1 MRTGLPAARAALGI
15 AGLLALAACA
25 PSGGV
30 EGVESSA
37 ALESPTATEV
47 ASPDVQ
53 PDGAAVSA
61 QPSAAD
67 IEGLRALDADI
78 QTRNRTTDAQLAQ
91 LRALWERYPGEPRV
105 LSVLTTALVQRK
117 DWGGLVDV
125 VERLE
130 APSQAQRLLA
140 AKAMLKMGRFAEAE
154 AVLLPLHQATPADAE
169 LAYNAAF
176 ALFHLGRKDDAAAV
190 LDRGWKGILAADDVN
205 GMALRA
211 LSALDLGEPERAIE
225 IAEEA
230 VARRPDFFPAWNVLG
245 RARATLGDEAGA
257 RAALD
262 RVDEIHAATSRD
274 TARRLRLSAQA
285 TALQEA
291 WDAGRLDEAE
301 ALVEAML
308 PEAPDEVRVEL
319 LGFAAAI
326 YDATGRPEQ
335 AERARADARDLQLD
349 AGAP

>member
-1 MRTGLPAARAALGI
+1 MKAGLPAARAALGL

-25 PSGGV
+25 GPGPGGADGGGEPAASGGDSPSEV
-30 EGVESSA
+30 VSPSVPSA
-37 ALESPTATEV
+37 
-47 ASPDVQ
+47 
-53 PDGAAVSA
+53 A

-67 IEGLRALDADI
+67 IEELRALDADI

-125 VERLE
+125 VETLE

-140 AKAMLKMGRFAEAE
+140 AKAMLKMGRFADAE
-154 AVLLPLHQATPADAE
+154 AVLLPLHRAAPEDAE

-190 LDRGWKGILAADDVN
+190 LDRGWEGILAADDVN

-211 LSALDLGEPERAIE
+211 LSALDLGAPERAIE

-230 VARRPDFFPAWNVLG
+230 VARRPDYFPAWNVLG

-326 YDATGRPEQ
+326 YDATGRVAEAEQ
-335 AERARADARDLQLD
+335 ARDDARDLQLD